1 MAETTPP
8 QMLYA
13 PLFSAFLFSG
23 GSATITELYMHV
35 RDVAT
40 LKPVDWEPFPLERR
54 LTRWQF
60 ALMKCLGKM
69 VDTQLLQPTG
79 PGRWTFTDKGRAV
92 AKEFGILGENG
103 ALIERSALRQRLPEL
118 AKMFDGMYVVQ
129 RKVDVAATEAE
140 SPASS
145 RDDKPSAAP
154 GTGVPRTPARA

>member
-23 GSATITELYMHV
+23 GSANITELYMHV

-69 VDTQLLQPTG
+69 VDTQLLQPLG
-79 PGRWTFTDKGRAV
+79 PGRWQFTDKGRAV

-103 ALIERSALRQRLPEL
+103 ALIERSALKARLPEL
-118 AKMFDGMYVVQ
+118 AKMFDGLYVVQ
-129 RKVDVAATEAE
+129 RKAVAATEPEAAA
-140 SPASS
+140 PA
-145 RDDKPSAAP
+145 RDDKPAATAA
-154 GTGVPRTPARA
+154 GLPRSPARA